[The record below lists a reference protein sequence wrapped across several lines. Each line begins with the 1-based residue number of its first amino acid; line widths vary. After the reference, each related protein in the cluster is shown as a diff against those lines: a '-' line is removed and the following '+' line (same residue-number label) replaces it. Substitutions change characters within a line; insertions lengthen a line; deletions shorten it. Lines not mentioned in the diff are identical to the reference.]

1 MFHIIIL
8 RKLLISDT
16 SSIEITKVVDLLKNA
31 HIPYTLVTKKSQS
44 TFDTMVHAKMS
55 TTIGHGAPASY
66 NTIVGETFYIY
77 NIYVR
82 KRDYLKSK
90 KLISH

>member
-31 HIPYTLVTKKSQS
+31 HIPYTLVTKK
-44 TFDTMVHAKMS
+44 AK
-55 TTIGHGAPASY
+55 APL
-66 NTIVGETFYIY
+66 TLWFM
-77 NIYVR
+77 
-82 KRDYLKSK
+82 LK
-90 KLISH
+90 